1 MNAFF
6 AQGLKLGSLVF
17 CADVYIIDNLDE
29 KRPPV
34 KSLHAKNATCHVRD
48 NAPTFWCK

>member
-1 MNAFF
+1 MNAVF

-29 KRPPV
+29 KLLLNPCMQKMPLV
-34 KSLHAKNATCHVRD
+34 T
-48 NAPTFWCK
+48 